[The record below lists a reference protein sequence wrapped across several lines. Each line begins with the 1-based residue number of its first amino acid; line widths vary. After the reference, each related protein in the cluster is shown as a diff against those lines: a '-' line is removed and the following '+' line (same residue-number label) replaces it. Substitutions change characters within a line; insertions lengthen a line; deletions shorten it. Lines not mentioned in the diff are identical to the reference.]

1 MQDNLCYYFC
11 SHFVSHSRKLSRFIE
26 FQCSLIPDGRFGRDT
41 SVEKV
46 LLGHLVGNF
55 VLQLLLELLPF
66 LGSDISLQKEY
77 ENKFIR

>member
-1 MQDNLCYYFC
+1 MTVSTNYLC
-11 SHFVSHSRKLSRFIE
+11 SHFVSHCRKLSGFIE
-26 FQCSLIPDGRFGRDT
+26 FERPLIPDCRFGRDT

-66 LGSDISLQKEY
+66 LGPDVSLQNEY
-77 ENKFIR
+77 KN